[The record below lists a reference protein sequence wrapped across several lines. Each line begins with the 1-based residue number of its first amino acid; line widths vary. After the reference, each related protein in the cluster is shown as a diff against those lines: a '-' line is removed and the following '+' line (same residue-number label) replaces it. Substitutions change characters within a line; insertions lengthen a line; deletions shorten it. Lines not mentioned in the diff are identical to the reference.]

1 MNNIV
6 LNRVA
11 ILGGVRTPFCRSN
24 TLYQDLSNLDLLSTA
39 LQGLVDRF
47 DLAGK
52 TVDEVYAGAVT
63 THSKDWNLAREAILS
78 TQLSPLTPATTLMQ
92 ACGTSLQAA
101 MILAA
106 KIATGH
112 INCGIAAGT
121 DSTSDVP
128 IVFKRKFAQRLIKI
142 SKVRSI
148 GERLKLISGIRP
160 GDFAP
165 QPPNP
170 AEPRTGLTMGQ
181 HGELMAKQW
190 KISREEQDALAVESH
205 HKAAAA
211 YDDGKMDALIIPCAG
226 VWRDNNIRPDTNIE
240 QLSKLRTA
248 FDRSDQ
254 GTLTAGNSTP
264 LTDGASS
271 VLLASEEWA
280 KNNGIPVLAY
290 LTYSQTA
297 AVDFTAGEGLLM
309 APTVAMAQMLKRA
322 DRSLQEFDIYEI
334 HEAFAAQ
341 VLCTLKAWEDPDYCN
356 NRLGLEKPMGTIDPS
371 KLNPRGSSLAVGHPF
386 AATGARIL
394 SDLADQL
401 AERGSGSGVISIC
414 TAGGMG
420 VTGILER

>member
-1 MNNIV
+1 MNNNA
-6 LNRVA
+6 LHRVA

-63 THSKDWNLAREAILS
+63 THSKDWNLAREAVLS

-106 KIATGH
+106 KIAAGH

-121 DSTSDVP
+121 DSTSDIP

-142 SKVRSI
+142 SKARSI

-160 GDFAP
+160 EDFAP

-190 KISREEQDALAVESH
+190 KNKPRRTRRFSR
-205 HKAAAA
+205 
-211 YDDGKMDALIIPCAG
+211 GK
-226 VWRDNNIRPDTNIE
+226 
-240 QLSKLRTA
+240 
-248 FDRSDQ
+248 
-254 GTLTAGNSTP
+254 
-264 LTDGASS
+264 
-271 VLLASEEWA
+271 
-280 KNNGIPVLAY
+280 
-290 LTYSQTA
+290 
-297 AVDFTAGEGLLM
+297 
-309 APTVAMAQMLKRA
+309 
-322 DRSLQEFDIYEI
+322 
-334 HEAFAAQ
+334 
-341 VLCTLKAWEDPDYCN
+341 
-356 NRLGLEKPMGTIDPS
+356 PS
-371 KLNPRGSSLAVGHPF
+371 
-386 AATGARIL
+386 
-394 SDLADQL
+394 
-401 AERGSGSGVISIC
+401 
-414 TAGGMG
+414 
-420 VTGILER
+420 